1 MKMVKF
7 IFKMAAIS
15 GIERHKMTVC
25 AHTCTVDWSVQLCT
39 EHHRNMQRKGRETEG
54 VVAPLMQVV
63 HSGPFGLQRGG
74 SSWPRSGVIAVL
86 SVLLLSAAG
95 PWFNYSHQT
104 ELGKVGSGLCALKV
118 PIRFLF

>member
-54 VVAPLMQVV
+54 VVASLMQVV
-63 HSGPFGLQRGG
+63 HSGPFGLSKEEEALGPAQV
-74 SSWPRSGVIAVL
+74 SLLCCQSCC
-86 SVLLLSAAG
+86 SVLLALGLITAIRQSLGRLAAG
-95 PWFNYSHQT
+95 CV
-104 ELGKVGSGLCALKV
+104 L
-118 PIRFLF
+118 